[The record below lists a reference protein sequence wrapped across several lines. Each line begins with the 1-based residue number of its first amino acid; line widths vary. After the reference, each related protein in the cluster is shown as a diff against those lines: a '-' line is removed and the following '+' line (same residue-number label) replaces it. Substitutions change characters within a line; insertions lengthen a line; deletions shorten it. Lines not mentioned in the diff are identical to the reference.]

1 MPWIELIKGF
11 RWWQGP
17 MTPEL
22 ERDTSERLSRPPI
35 NLVTRNGGHARSA
48 GRGGVPLRPASSAS
62 TEVGF
67 TWSRSRSSIP
77 TTSRLGI
84 IYSINET

>member
-17 MTPEL
+17 MTLEL

-35 NLVTRNGGHARSA
+35 NLVTRNGVHVKSA
-48 GRGGVPLRPASSAS
+48 GRRGRSAAPGVVS
-62 TEVGF
+62 VD
-67 TWSRSRSSIP
+67 RSRVHMVQEPLFNPDDITRDS
-77 TTSRLGI
+77 
-84 IYSINET
+84 